1 MSEFGSPQRVYVENE
16 WYDGPRAGVAD
27 VGGVPHRFKSQ
38 FDETEDEYLGTFLVW
53 PVDAHILAL
62 EIEQWQIFVAW
73 NDLYESGASGINAHP
88 GHGGVSERWDEI
100 QAQLHAARS
109 DVPVDARRAVAK
121 MEPLEQG
128 RRYAPTGPSYSLCWR
143 LL

>member
-1 MSEFGSPQRVYVENE
+1 MSEFGPPERVYVENE
-16 WYDGPRAGVAD
+16 WYDGPRAGIAD

-38 FDETEDEYLGTFLVW
+38 FDEAEDDYLDTFLVW
-53 PVDAHILAL
+53 PVDADTLGL

-73 NDLYESGASGINAHP
+73 NDLYESGASDVNAHP
-88 GHGGVSERWDEI
+88 GHGGVSGRWDEI
-100 QAQLHAARS
+100 QAKLQALRTN
-109 DVPVDARRAVAK
+109 VPAEARRAKVK

-128 RRYAPTGPSYSLCWR
+128 RRYAPSGPSYSLCWR